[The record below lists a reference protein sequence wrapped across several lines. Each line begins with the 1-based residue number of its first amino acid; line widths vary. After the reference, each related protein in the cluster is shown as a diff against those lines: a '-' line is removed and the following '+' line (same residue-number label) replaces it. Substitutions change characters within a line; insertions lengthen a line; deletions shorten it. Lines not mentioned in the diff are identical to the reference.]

1 MDPGRRST
9 NGDRNVGVRSPI
21 RASTMPFMMAQC
33 EVVERDVMAGIDWM
47 CGVDGWDP
55 EHHVRHRA
63 RLPNVKEYDV
73 RLRVVI
79 QFDLGRGRAS
89 GRTL

>member
-1 MDPGRRST
+1 MDRGARV
-9 NGDRNVGVRSPI
+9 NEWGH
-21 RASTMPFMMAQC
+21 
-33 EVVERDVMAGIDWM
+33 ERQ
-47 CGVDGWDP
+47 GWSRMNTFDKYNADDP
-55 EHHVRHRA
+55 EHHGRV
-63 RLPNVKEYDV
+63 RLPKVKEYYV